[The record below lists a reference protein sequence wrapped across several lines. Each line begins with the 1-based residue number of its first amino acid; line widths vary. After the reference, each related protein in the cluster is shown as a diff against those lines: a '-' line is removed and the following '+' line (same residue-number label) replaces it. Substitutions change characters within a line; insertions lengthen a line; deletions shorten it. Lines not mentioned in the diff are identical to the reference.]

1 MNINKNMN
9 QKNLLVRTSIIFEE
23 MQETLRAKN
32 SDYAKDNDAFYNF
45 REFGKLGFLVRM
57 SDKWSR
63 LKGLIVTDKAP
74 QVNETIR
81 DTLLDMANYCVLLSV
96 YLEEE
101 DLNK

>member
-1 MNINKNMN
+1 MN
-9 QKNLLVRTSIIFEE
+9 QKHLLTRTDIIFEE
-23 MQETLRAKN
+23 MQDTLRKKN
-32 SDYAKDNDAFYNF
+32 SDYSRDNDAFYNF
-45 REFGKLGFLVRM
+45 REFGTLGFLVRM

-63 LKGLIVTDKAP
+63 LKGLVGTGKTP
-74 QVNETIR
+74 QVNESIR